1 MALFSTTENMVLC
14 KLTHLTHFKRL
25 RQKEQQQQNKN
36 KQTKKKTQE
45 ERYRTAP
52 TLLRVKVI
60 LLHLFNKEILLI
72 V

>member
-1 MALFSTTENMVLC
+1 MNKC
-14 KLTHLTHFKRL
+14 KLFLQHTTFYIMLITKK
-25 RQKEQQQQNKN
+25 QTKQQQNKN